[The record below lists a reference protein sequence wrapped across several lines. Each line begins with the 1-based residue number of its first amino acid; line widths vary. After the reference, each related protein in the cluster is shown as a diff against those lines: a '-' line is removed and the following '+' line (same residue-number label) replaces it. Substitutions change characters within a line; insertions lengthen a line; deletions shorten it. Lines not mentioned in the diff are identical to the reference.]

1 MSFEVATNSYSSRL
15 ICNFLAVTNLP
26 RFLRSLALV
35 LALLIFIATPA
46 GADVLFPHNYGNG
59 EFLTFSGGTPGKDY
73 ELRIAQP
80 GGDIVKASEA
90 LLDVSF
96 LDNTR
101 IKIQPQNVP
110 SDVYRAFYGP
120 SGGGGSK
127 QVLAAVYVAGT
138 DTLVDPTLVINTT
151 YDPSPHFQNATF
163 TGNQRWT
170 TRVDAVAGETQ
181 TISFSWIAD
190 HGGAKNWRLGNP
202 PRRLSVRCE
211 NASEFVAILPVTEA
225 HSDLATLVASETD
238 TTGTSGQVSIQFTAP
253 AYNLEG
259 SNDYT
264 VRIYNRQDP
273 YHIGGEGAPTGCSG
287 SALDVQIVVT
297 RGA

>member
-1 MSFEVATNSYSSRL
+1 MSLQVAINCLRTPVSR
-15 ICNFLAVTNLP
+15 NFLSKIEPP
-26 RFLRSLALV
+26 RLLSSLTRV
-35 LALLIFIATPA
+35 LALLVFIAAPA

-59 EFLTFSGGTPGKDY
+59 ELLTFSGGTPGKDY

-80 GGDIVKASEA
+80 AGDIVKGSEA

-96 LDNTR
+96 LDHTR
-101 IKIQPQNVP
+101 IKIQPQNVAP
-110 SDVYRAFYGP
+110 DVYRAFYGP
-120 SGGGGSK
+120 SGGGGST

-170 TRVDAVAGETQ
+170 TSVDAVAGETK
-181 TISFSWIAD
+181 TISFPWIAD

-202 PRRLSVRCE
+202 PQRLSVRCE
-211 NASEFVAILPVTEA
+211 NASEFVAILPVAEA

-238 TTGTSGQVSIQFTAP
+238 TTGTSGQVSIRFTAP
-253 AYNLEG
+253 AYNLAE
-259 SNDYT
+259 
-264 VRIYNRQDP
+264 V
-273 YHIGGEGAPTGCSG
+273 
-287 SALDVQIVVT
+287 
-297 RGA
+297 